1 MLASAAVLSE
11 DIYGMASQYFHVS
24 FILRPRHTVLR
35 LAAARLPLGRE
46 QKAPLS
52 CPG

>member
-11 DIYGMASQYFHVS
+11 DIYGMASQYFRVS

-35 LAAARLPLGRE
+35 LAAARLPLAGSRR
-46 QKAPLS
+46 LL
-52 CPG
+52 